1 MIFKIKAFIVV
12 LSEVVIGTWKQ
23 VFAHFLAI
31 IEKEEI

>member
-23 VFAHFLAI
+23 VFAHFFGYY
-31 IEKEEI
+31 